1 MERALY
7 KELINWKNN
16 SKRKPLLLQGA
27 RQVGKTYLVNQLGN
41 AEYSNYIHLN
51 FEQNPD
57 LASLFRGELDP
68 RKIVDNIGL
77 YLGQKVRADDTLIF
91 FDEIQVV
98 PEVLTSLKYFNE
110 QADEYH
116 IIAAGSLLGVSV
128 GKRSSFPV
136 GNVNFLTLYPMS
148 FVEYLSAIGEELL
161 LEHLM
166 TLIKAEAL
174 PDVIHEKLLQY
185 LKMYLFLGGM
195 PEVLQDHI
203 NNSDIESV
211 RKIQYDILEAYQRDF
226 SKYTDRNQAIKTSE
240 LWNSIPRQLA
250 RENKKFKYSEV
261 RKNARAITFEQT
273 TEWLKKA
280 GLIHM
285 AYNLSNP
292 KIPLKGYADQ
302 SKFKIYMHDTGLLAA
317 MLNITSDLI
326 IDPTRIFSEY
336 NGAFIE
342 NYVAQELIS
351 YGNKDLFY
359 WTSRSDAEVDF
370 LLQYKNQVIP
380 VEVKSGTS
388 RNIKSLRSYE
398 NKYNPEVL
406 FRISPR
412 NLMQS
417 GNFINFP
424 LYACFLTRAFLK
436 DNQH

>member
-1 MERALY
+1 ME
-7 KELINWKNN
+7 
-16 SKRKPLLLQGA
+16 
-27 RQVGKTYLVNQLGN
+27 
-41 AEYSNYIHLN
+41 
-51 FEQNPD
+51 
-57 LASLFRGELDP
+57 
-68 RKIVDNIGL
+68 
-77 YLGQKVRADDTLIF
+77 
-91 FDEIQVV
+91 
-98 PEVLTSLKYFNE
+98 
-110 QADEYH
+110 
-116 IIAAGSLLGVSV
+116 
-128 GKRSSFPV
+128 
-136 GNVNFLTLYPMS
+136 
-148 FVEYLSAIGEELL
+148 
-161 LEHLM
+161 
-166 TLIKAEAL
+166 
-174 PDVIHEKLLQY
+174 
-185 LKMYLFLGGM
+185 
-195 PEVLQDHI
+195 
-203 NNSDIESV
+203 
-211 RKIQYDILEAYQRDF
+211 
-226 SKYTDRNQAIKTSE
+226 IKTSE

-280 GLIHM
+280 GLIYM
-285 AYNLSNP
+285 VYNLSNP

-370 LLQYKNQVIP
+370 ILQYKNQVIP

-398 NKYNPEVL
+398 SKYNPEVL
-406 FRISPR
+406 LRLSPR
-412 NLMQS
+412 NFVQS

-424 LYACFLTRAFLK
+424 LYACFLTKVFLK

>member
-174 PDVIHEKLLQY
+174 PDVIHEDCY
-185 LKMYLFLGGM
+185 C
-195 PEVLQDHI
+195 E
-203 NNSDIESV
+203 
-211 RKIQYDILEAYQRDF
+211 
-226 SKYTDRNQAIKTSE
+226 
-240 LWNSIPRQLA
+240 
-250 RENKKFKYSEV
+250 
-261 RKNARAITFEQT
+261 
-273 TEWLKKA
+273 
-280 GLIHM
+280 
-285 AYNLSNP
+285 
-292 KIPLKGYADQ
+292 
-302 SKFKIYMHDTGLLAA
+302 
-317 MLNITSDLI
+317 
-326 IDPTRIFSEY
+326 
-336 NGAFIE
+336 
-342 NYVAQELIS
+342 
-351 YGNKDLFY
+351 
-359 WTSRSDAEVDF
+359 
-370 LLQYKNQVIP
+370 
-380 VEVKSGTS
+380 
-388 RNIKSLRSYE
+388 
-398 NKYNPEVL
+398 
-406 FRISPR
+406 
-412 NLMQS
+412 
-417 GNFINFP
+417 
-424 LYACFLTRAFLK
+424 
-436 DNQH
+436 